1 MSLLSFVI
9 YLMHLCLLKKSINV
23 LKKYI
28 YINKPTGPNIF
39 NSSETWNVI
48 NVMFQISNTV
58 IILMYA
64 ILYHRN
70 VNVCHY
76 ISILNIHLNVRYT
89 TTLNQSESELTQ
101 WIILPHYDTIS
112 DTSQSQTG
120 ILLFNYVKTS
130 SQT

>member
-1 MSLLSFVI
+1 
-9 YLMHLCLLKKSINV
+9 
-23 LKKYI
+23 
-28 YINKPTGPNIF
+28 
-39 NSSETWNVI
+39 
-48 NVMFQISNTV
+48 MFKISNTV

-120 ILLFNYVKTS
+120 ILLFM
-130 SQT
+130 